1 MTGPLIVRQ
10 LEPVEA
16 LIFDKACVLQ
26 SGTAMAGGPTVW
38 IGRLHNGQVTLPDAA
53 IVPAHVTSF
62 AGSTNN
68 GAFFVMAAPSIWR
81 QEGVTGGAISLENL
95 MTAVMLHEASHMLQF
110 RTYGQQIEQFVAH
123 NNLPENFNDDS
134 IQVEMENEA
143 EFASSMTR
151 EIELLFAAASA
162 PDHASALRLA
172 RAARALMS
180 ARHLKH
186 YTGERAHLRIAEDL
200 WLSMEGSGQWLGYQW
215 LIDPNG
221 AAVPQGVALDAFA
234 KRGRWWSQKQ
244 GVALFLVL
252 DRLTREDWKARAFG
266 DGART
271 AMEMFDAALS
281 H

>member
-1 MTGPLIVRQ
+1 
-10 LEPVEA
+10 
-16 LIFDKACVLQ
+16 
-26 SGTAMAGGPTVW
+26 VW

-123 NNLPENFNDDS
+123 NNLPENFTDDS

-151 EIELLFAAASA
+151 EIELLFASASA

-186 YTGERAHLRIAEDL
+186 YKGERAHLRIAEDL

-221 AAVPQGVALDAFA
+221 AAVPQAVALDAFA

-244 GVALFLVL
+244 GIALFFVL